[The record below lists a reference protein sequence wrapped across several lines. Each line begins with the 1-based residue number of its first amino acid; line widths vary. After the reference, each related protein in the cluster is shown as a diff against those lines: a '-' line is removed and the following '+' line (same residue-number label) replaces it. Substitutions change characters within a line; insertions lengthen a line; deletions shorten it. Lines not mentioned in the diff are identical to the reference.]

1 MSDIINEQPRT
12 REELYKKIK
21 SSSKEQFILDDMIRL
36 GFWAKQGTIPQDPA
50 DEIRKKT
57 ELNKELTDLRKD
69 LKNLNNEAFLLKQFR
84 EEKLKESKRKRLE
97 NKIKKEALKKEKAE
111 AWKLKQEKDIVYL
124 GEKVS
129 DGLNNNECDLEKLK
143 INNLTAYNN
152 PLELATNMGIS
163 LGLLRFLSFSRKV
176 AKVSHYIRFQVPKK
190 TGGFRTISSPMPK
203 LKNTQ
208 YWILDNILKKITIN
222 EKAHGFVDKK
232 SIITNATPHLKA
244 DILINMDLKDFFPT
258 LSYKRVKGLFK
269 SLGYSEAIATILALI
284 CTEAEVQ
291 EVELDNKTYFVEK
304 SERKLPQGAPT
315 SPAITNIIC
324 RRLDEKIAKIALDL
338 NFTYTRYADDLT
350 FSTSVEN
357 NKLVGKLMSKVK
369 NAIDYEGFLVH
380 PDKTKIIR
388 TGGRKEV
395 TGIVVNEKLSISK
408 ETLKKFRATLH
419 QILRDG
425 IEGKTWGT
433 SPNILSSINGFYN
446 FIKMVDPTKAEIFK
460 NQLQEINKKFAYKP
474 YKKIVKA
481 EKVVIKEKAVENKAN
496 TTEDDENK
504 PKKSWWKLF

>member
-12 REELYKKIK
+12 REELYEKIK
-21 SSSKEQFILDDMIRL
+21 TSSKDQFVLDDMIRL

-57 ELNKELTDLRKD
+57 ELTKELTDLRKD

-84 EEKLKESKRKRLE
+84 DEKLKESKRKRLE
-97 NKIKKEALKKEKAE
+97 NKIKKEALKKEKVE

-124 GEKVS
+124 GEQVS

-143 INNLTAYNN
+143 INNLTTYNN

-203 LKNTQ
+203 LKNAQ
-208 YWILDNILKKITIN
+208 YWILDNILKKIVIN

-269 SLGYSEAIATILALI
+269 SLGYSEAIATILGLL

-291 EVELDNKTYFVEK
+291 EIELDNKPYFVEK
-304 SERKLPQGAPT
+304 STRKLPQGAPT

-350 FSTSVEN
+350 FSTSTEN
-357 NKLVGKLMSKVK
+357 SKLVGKLMTKVK
-369 NAIDYEGFLVH
+369 NAIAYEGFFVH

-446 FIKMVDPTKAEIFK
+446 FIKMVDPTKAEVFK
-460 NQLQEINKKFAYKP
+460 NQLQEINRKFAYKP

-481 EKVVIKEKAVENKAN
+481 EKIVITEKVVD
-496 TTEDDENK
+496 TETNIIEDENK

>member
-1 MSDIINEQPRT
+1 MSDFINEQPRT
-12 REELYKKIK
+12 REELYEKIK
-21 SSSKEQFILDDMIRL
+21 SSSKDQFILDDMIHL

-57 ELNKELTDLRKD
+57 ELTKELTDLRQD

-84 EEKLKESKRKRLE
+84 DEKLKESKRKRLE
-97 NKIKKEALKKEKAE
+97 NKIKKEALKKEKVDT
-111 AWKLKQEKDIVYL
+111 WKLKQEKDIVYL
-124 GEKVS
+124 GEQVS

-143 INNLTAYNN
+143 INNLTTYNN
-152 PLELATNMGIS
+152 PLELATNMGVS

-176 AKVSHYIRFQVPKK
+176 AKVSHYVRFQVPKK

-203 LKNTQ
+203 LKNAQ
-208 YWILDNILKKITIN
+208 YWILDNILKKIAIN

-284 CTEAEVQ
+284 CTEAEVK
-291 EVELDNKTYFVEK
+291 EVELDNKRYFIEK

-324 RRLDEKIAKIALDL
+324 RRLDEKITKIALDL

-357 NKLVGKLMSKVK
+357 NKLVGKLMTKVK
-369 NAIDYEGFLVH
+369 NVIAYEGFLVH

-388 TGGRKEV
+388 TGARKEV

-425 IEGKTWGT
+425 IEDKTWGT

-446 FIKMVDPTKAEIFK
+446 FIKMVDPIKAEVFK
-460 NQLQEINKKFAYKP
+460 NQLQEINRKFAYKP

-481 EKVVIKEKAVENKAN
+481 EKVVLTEKIVETKT
-496 TTEDDENK
+496 TTEDENK